1 VSELRIGALSGPEKA
16 AVLLL
21 SFSSAESAELISR
34 LSRREAELLAEQLAR
49 AREVDSGTRRRVLDD
64 FRRAAD
70 AAGSPQI
77 HRPADSV
84 STGEPADPGAASEP
98 VPEREAAQQAPDG
111 AIRPYDLGRLERVP
125 RSTLAKRA
133 PALEANLSGLGSLPI
148 RCRAQLASLRL
159 SLADLQ
165 YLAEGD
171 VLLLGPAAEPTAE
184 LAAGERCRLPCRLV
198 GRGQRRAVMLLP
210 APGLRRG
217 VEPPPLASQ
226 GEGS

>member
-1 VSELRIGALSGPEKA
+1 MSELRSGALSGPQKA

-77 HRPADSV
+77 HLPADSD
-84 STGEPADPGAASEP
+84 SADQPAGPGAAKEP
-98 VPEREAAQQAPDG
+98 IPEREAAQQAPDG
-111 AIRPYDLGRLERVP
+111 DVRPYDLGRLERVP
-125 RSTLAKRA
+125 RSALAKRA
-133 PALEANLSGLGSLPI
+133 PALDADLSGLGSLPV
-148 RCRAQLASLRL
+148 RCRAQVASLRL

-165 YLAEGD
+165 HLAEGD

-198 GRGQRRAVMLLP
+198 GRGQRRALMLLP
-210 APGLRRG
+210 APELRRG
-217 VEPPPLASQ
+217 VELPPPASE
-226 GEGS
+226 GEES

>member
-1 VSELRIGALSGPEKA
+1 VSEPHIGALSGPEKA

-34 LSRREAELLAEQLAR
+34 LSPREAELLAEQLAR

-77 HRPADSV
+77 HGPAHSAEQAA
-84 STGEPADPGAASEP
+84 GPGAAKKA
-98 VPEREAAQQAPDG
+98 VPEREGAQRAPDG
-111 AIRPYDLGRLERVP
+111 GVRPYDLGRLERVP
-125 RSTLAKRA
+125 RSALAKRA
-133 PALEANLSGLGSLPI
+133 PALEADLSGLGSLPV

-165 YLAEGD
+165 HLAEGD

-198 GRGQRRAVMLLP
+198 SRGQRRAALLH
-210 APGLRRG
+210 APELSRG
-217 VEPPPLASQ
+217 VELPPAPSE

>member
-1 VSELRIGALSGPEKA
+1 MSEPRFGALSGPEKA

-64 FRRAAD
+64 FRRAA
-70 AAGSPQI
+70 GSPQT
-77 HRPADSV
+77 HRPADSD
-84 STGEPADPGAASEP
+84 STDEPADPGAAKEP
-98 VPEREAAQQAPDG
+98 VPERDAAQQAAEG
-111 AIRPYDLGRLERVP
+111 RVRAYDLGRLERVP
-125 RSTLAKRA
+125 RSTLTKRA
-133 PALEANLSGLGSLPI
+133 PALEADLSGLGSLPV
-148 RCRAQLASLRL
+148 RCRARLASLRL

-165 YLAEGD
+165 HLAEGD

-198 GRGQRRAVMLLP
+198 SRGQRRAVMLLH
-210 APGLRRG
+210 APELKRN
-217 VEPPPLASQ
+217 VEPPAASE

>member
-1 VSELRIGALSGPEKA
+1 VSESRFGALSGPEKA

-34 LSRREAELLAEQLAR
+34 LSRCEAELLAEQLAR

-70 AAGSPQI
+70 TARSPQT
-77 HRPADSV
+77 HRPADSD
-84 STGEPADPGAASEP
+84 SADEPAEP
-98 VPEREAAQQAPDG
+98 AVAKKPIPEREAAQHAADG
-111 AIRPYDLGRLERVP
+111 GVRPYDLGRLERVP
-125 RSTLAKRA
+125 RSALATRA
-133 PALEANLSGLGSLPI
+133 PALDADLSGLGSLPV
-148 RCRAQLASLRL
+148 RCRAQLASLHL

-165 YLAEGD
+165 HLAEGD

-198 GRGQRRAVMLLP
+198 GRGERRAVMLLP
-210 APGLRRG
+210 ASERRHG
-217 VEPPPLASQ
+217 VELPPPASE